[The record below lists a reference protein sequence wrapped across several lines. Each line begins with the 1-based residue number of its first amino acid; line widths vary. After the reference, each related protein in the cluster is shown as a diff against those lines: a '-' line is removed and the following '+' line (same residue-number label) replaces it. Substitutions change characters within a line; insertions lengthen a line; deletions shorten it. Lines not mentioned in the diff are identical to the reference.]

1 MYTVKIRDHIMVAHS
16 LAHPGFGIASKLH
29 GVTYVIDTTFMSE
42 TLNEMNVVIDIA
54 VASDILKKIVEKLN
68 YKNLDDV
75 EDLKGQITTTEF
87 MARYIHQQIALDPG
101 MDFKGNLKVELGES
115 HIAWASYEGKVGF

>member
-1 MYTVKIRDHIMVAHS
+1 MVAHS

-29 GVTYVIDTTFMSE
+29 GVTYVIDATFMGD

-54 VASDILKKIVEKLN
+54 VASGILKNIVEKLN

-75 EDLKGQITTTEF
+75 VDLKGQITTTEF
-87 MARYIHQQIALDPG
+87 MARYIHQQIALDPR